1 MAMKFVKIL
10 SLALFFLASVIAFL
24 PKKSLYYYGEEKLA
38 GYKTIIANEAL
49 EEGLFSLQIAHP
61 DIYVEGIQA
70 VKAMEAKIYTYL
82 VSNGIEIHD
91 IRLSGVAKDFLPT
104 RVERLVVHYDL
115 WHPLHITFNANGE
128 FGTAEGSYSLRT
140 HRVTIMLHP
149 SKMMQSRYRSI
160 LHRMKKNKNG
170 GYSYEQRL

>member
-1 MAMKFVKIL
+1 MKFVKIL
-10 SLALFFLASVIAFL
+10 SLILFFLASVIAFL

-49 EEGLFSLQIAHP
+49 DEGVFSLQIAHP
-61 DIYVEGIQA
+61 DIYVEGIRA
-70 VKAMEAKIYTYL
+70 AKAMEAKIHTYII
-82 VSNGIEIHD
+82 SSGIEVHN

-104 RVERLVVHYDL
+104 KVETLVVHYDL
-115 WHPLHITFNANGE
+115 WNPLHITFNANGA

-140 HRVTIMLHP
+140 HRVTIILHP

-160 LHRMKKNKNG
+160 LRRMKKTKNG